1 MKIGVVP
8 ARLNSVRLPR
18 KILADLNGKP
28 LIAHV
33 MEKALEAKSLD
44 KVILAV
50 DSEETIK
57 ILEQYNFDMVLTS
70 SDHVSGTDRI
80 AEVIDE
86 IPDAEII
93 INIQGDEPL
102 IEAGVIDSLVD
113 SFNDSTVNISTIVST
128 KLTVSDLL
136 NPNVVKAIVD
146 EYQDAIE
153 FKRNIFDLEI
163 GGVYRHVGIY
173 GFRRESLIAFT
184 RLDPSVREVESRLEQ
199 LRALDNGMPIRATV
213 TNYDSHSVDTQA
225 DLDKVARIMD
235 MSGVVS
241 DRDNQNEKVERY

>member
-8 ARLNSVRLPR
+8 ARLNSTRLPR

-33 MEKALEAKSLD
+33 MGRALEVKSLD

-57 ILEQYNFDMVLTS
+57 TLEQYNFDMVLTS

-102 IEAGVIDSLVD
+102 IEADVIDSLVD

-136 NPNVVKAIVD
+136 NPNVVKAIVN

-184 RLDPSVREVESRLEQ
+184 GLDPSVREVESRLEQ

-241 DRDNQNEKVERY
+241 DGDNQNEKV

>member
-33 MEKALEAKSLD
+33 MERALEAKSLD

-57 ILEQYNFDMVLTS
+57 TLEQYDFDMVLTS

-80 AEVIDE
+80 AEVIEE

-102 IEAGVIDSLVD
+102 IEADVIDSLVD

-136 NPNVVKAIVD
+136 NPNVVKAIVN

-173 GFRRESLIAFT
+173 GFRRESLISFT
-184 RLDPSVREVESRLEQ
+184 KLNPSVREIESRLEQ
-199 LRALDNGMPIRATV
+199 LRALDNGMSIRATV

-225 DLDKVARIMD
+225 DLDKVARIME

-241 DRDNQNEKVERY
+241 GGDNQNEKV

>member
-8 ARLNSVRLPR
+8 ARLDSTRLPR

-33 MEKALEAKSLD
+33 MERALEAKSLD

-57 ILEQYNFDMVLTS
+57 TLEQYDFDMVLTS
-70 SDHVSGTDRI
+70 SEHISGTDRI
-80 AEVIDE
+80 ADVIEE
-86 IPDAEII
+86 IPEAEII

-102 IEAGVIDSLVD
+102 IEADVIDSLVD
-113 SFNDSTVNISTIVST
+113 SFEDSTVNISTIVST

-136 NPNVVKAIVD
+136 NPNVVKAIVN
-146 EYQDAIE
+146 EFQDAIE

-173 GFRRESLIAFT
+173 GFRRESLIYFT
-184 RLDPSVREVESRLEQ
+184 ELEPSVRELESRLEQ
-199 LRALDNGMPIRATV
+199 LRALDNGMSIRATV
-213 TNYDSHSVDTQA
+213 TNYDSHSVDTQS
-225 DLDKVARIMD
+225 DLDKVARIME
-235 MSGVVS
+235 MSDVVS
-241 DRDNQNEKVERY
+241 YRDNQNEKA

>member
-8 ARLNSVRLPR
+8 ARLNSKRLPR

-33 MEKALEAKSLD
+33 MGRALEAKSLD

-57 ILEQYNFDMVLTS
+57 TLEQYDFDMVLTS

-102 IEAGVIDSLVD
+102 IESKVIDSLVD

-136 NPNVVKAIVD
+136 NPNVVKAIVN

-173 GFRRESLIAFT
+173 GFRRESLISFT
-184 RLDPSVREVESRLEQ
+184 KLDPSVREIESRLEQ
-199 LRALDNGMPIRATV
+199 LRALDNGMSIRATV

-225 DLDKVARIMD
+225 DLDKVARIME

-241 DRDNQNEKVERY
+241 G

>member
-8 ARLNSVRLPR
+8 ARLNSKRLPR

-33 MEKALEAKSLD
+33 MGRALEAKSLD

-57 ILEQYNFDMVLTS
+57 TLEQYDFDMVLTS

-80 AEVIDE
+80 AEVIEE

-102 IEAGVIDSLVD
+102 IEADVIDSLVD

-136 NPNVVKAIVD
+136 NPNVVKAIVN

-184 RLDPSVREVESRLEQ
+184 GLDPSVREVESRLEQ

-241 DRDNQNEKVERY
+241 DGDNQNEKV

>member
-33 MEKALEAKSLD
+33 MERALEAKSLD

-57 ILEQYNFDMVLTS
+57 TLEQYNFDMVLTS

-102 IEAGVIDSLVD
+102 IEANVIDSLVD
-113 SFNDSTVNISTIVST
+113 SFNDSKVNISTIVST

-136 NPNVVKAIVD
+136 NPNVVKAIVN

-173 GFRRESLIAFT
+173 GFRRESLISFT
-184 RLDPSVREVESRLEQ
+184 KLDPSVREIESRLEQ
-199 LRALDNGMPIRATV
+199 LRALDNGMSIRATV

-225 DLDKVARIMD
+225 DLDKVARIME

-241 DRDNQNEKVERY
+241 GGDNQNEKV

>member
-8 ARLNSVRLPR
+8 ARLNSTRLPR

-33 MEKALEAKSLD
+33 MGRALEAKSLD

-57 ILEQYNFDMVLTS
+57 TLEQYDFDMVLTS

-102 IEAGVIDSLVD
+102 IDPKIIDGLITT
-113 SFNDSTVNISTIVST
+113 FNNPNINVSTVVSR

-136 NPNVVKAIVD
+136 NPNMVKVLLD
-146 EYQDAIE
+146 EQSNCID
-153 FKRNIFDLEI
+153 FKRDVFDLEI
-163 GGVYRHVGIY
+163 GGVYKHIGIY
-173 GFRRESLIAFT
+173 GYRRNSLVQFSMLQST
-184 RLDPSVREVESRLEQ
+184 EREKSRSLEQ
-199 LRALDNGMPIRATV
+199 LRLLDNNIKIFAMISNHEQWA
-213 TNYDSHSVDTQA
+213 VDTKE
-225 DLDKVARIMD
+225 DLDKVRKMI
-235 MSGVVS
+235 VS
-241 DRDNQNEKVERY
+241 TSTIIDEES

>member
-8 ARLNSVRLPR
+8 ARLNSKRLPR

-33 MEKALEAKSLD
+33 MERALEAKSLD

-57 ILEQYNFDMVLTS
+57 TLEQYNFDMVLTS

-80 AEVIDE
+80 AEVIDG

-102 IEAGVIDSLVD
+102 IEADVIDSLAD

-136 NPNVVKAIVD
+136 NPNVVKAIVN

-173 GFRRESLIAFT
+173 GFRRESLISFT
-184 RLDPSVREVESRLEQ
+184 KLDPSVREIESRLEQ
-199 LRALDNGMPIRATV
+199 LRALDNGMSIRATV

-225 DLDKVARIMD
+225 DLDKVARIME

-241 DRDNQNEKVERY
+241 GGDNQNEKV

>member
-8 ARLNSVRLPR
+8 ARLNSKRLPR

-33 MEKALEAKSLD
+33 MGRALEAKSLD

-57 ILEQYNFDMVLTS
+57 TLEQYDFDMVLTS

-80 AEVIDE
+80 AEVIEE
-86 IPDAEII
+86 IPEAEII

-102 IEAGVIDSLVD
+102 IEADVIDSLVD

-136 NPNVVKAIVD
+136 NPNVVKAIVN

-173 GFRRESLIAFT
+173 GFRRESLISFT
-184 RLDPSVREVESRLEQ
+184 KLDPSVREIESRLEQ
-199 LRALDNGMPIRATV
+199 LRALDNGMSIRATV

-225 DLDKVARIMD
+225 DLDKVARIME

-241 DRDNQNEKVERY
+241 GGDNQNEKV

>member
-8 ARLNSVRLPR
+8 ARLNSTRLPR

-33 MEKALEAKSLD
+33 MGRALEAKSLD

-57 ILEQYNFDMVLTS
+57 ALEQYDFDMVLTS

-80 AEVIDE
+80 AEVIEE

-102 IEAGVIDSLVD
+102 IEADVIDSLVD

-136 NPNVVKAIVD
+136 NPNVVKAIVN

-173 GFRRESLIAFT
+173 GFRRESLISFT
-184 RLDPSVREVESRLEQ
+184 KLDPSVREIESRLEQ
-199 LRALDNGMPIRATV
+199 LRALDNGMSIRATV

-225 DLDKVARIMD
+225 DLDKVARIME

-241 DRDNQNEKVERY
+241 GGDNQNEKV

>member
-1 MKIGVVP
+1 MNIGVVP

-28 LIAHV
+28 LIVHV
-33 MEKALEAKSLD
+33 MERALEAKSLD

-57 ILEQYNFDMVLTS
+57 TLEQYNFDMVLTS

-102 IEAGVIDSLVD
+102 IEADVIDSLVD
-113 SFNDSTVNISTIVST
+113 SFNDSTVNIATIVST

-136 NPNVVKAIVD
+136 NPNVVKAIVN
-146 EYQDAIE
+146 EHQDAIE

-235 MSGVVS
+235 MAGVVS
-241 DRDNQNEKVERY
+241 DGDNQNEKV

>member
-33 MEKALEAKSLD
+33 MERALEAKSLD
-44 KVILAV
+44 KIILAV

-57 ILEQYNFDMVLTS
+57 TLEQYNFDMVLTS

-80 AEVIDE
+80 AEVIDK

-102 IEAGVIDSLVD
+102 IESKVIDSLVD

-136 NPNVVKAIVD
+136 NPNVVKAIVN

-184 RLDPSVREVESRLEQ
+184 KLEPSVREIESKLEQ
-199 LRALDNGMPIRATV
+199 LRALDNGMSIRATV

-241 DRDNQNEKVERY
+241 DGDNQNEKV

>member
-33 MEKALEAKSLD
+33 MERALEAKSLD

-57 ILEQYNFDMVLTS
+57 TLEQYNFDMVLTS

-102 IEAGVIDSLVD
+102 IEADVIDSLVD
-113 SFNDSTVNISTIVST
+113 SFNDSTVNIATIVST

-136 NPNVVKAIVD
+136 NPNVVKAIVN
-146 EYQDAIE
+146 EHQDAIE

-235 MSGVVS
+235 MAGVVS
-241 DRDNQNEKVERY
+241 DGDNQNEKV

>member
-8 ARLNSVRLPR
+8 ARLNSFRLPR

-33 MEKALEAKSLD
+33 MERALEAKSLD

-57 ILEQYNFDMVLTS
+57 TLEQYNFDMVLTS
-70 SDHVSGTDRI
+70 SDHLSGTDRI

-102 IEAGVIDSLVD
+102 IEADVIDSLVD

-136 NPNVVKAIVD
+136 NPNVVKAIVN

-241 DRDNQNEKVERY
+241 DGDNQNEKV

>member
-8 ARLNSVRLPR
+8 ARLNSTRLPR

-33 MEKALEAKSLD
+33 MGRALEAKSLD

-57 ILEQYNFDMVLTS
+57 TLEQYDFDMVLTS

-80 AEVIDE
+80 AEVIEE

-102 IEAGVIDSLVD
+102 IEADIIDSLVN
-113 SFNDSTVNISTIVST
+113 SFNDSAVNISTIVTT

-136 NPNVVKAIVD
+136 NPNVVKAIVN

-173 GFRRESLIAFT
+173 GFRRESLISFT
-184 RLDPSVREVESRLEQ
+184 KLDPSVRETESRLEQ
-199 LRALDNGMPIRATV
+199 LRALDNGMSIRATV

-225 DLDKVARIMD
+225 DLDKVARIME

-241 DRDNQNEKVERY
+241 GGVNQNEKV

>member
-8 ARLNSVRLPR
+8 ARLNSKRLPR

-28 LIAHV
+28 LIAQV
-33 MEKALEAKSLD
+33 MGRALEAKSLD

-57 ILEQYNFDMVLTS
+57 TLEQYDFDMVLTS

-80 AEVIDE
+80 AEVIEE

-93 INIQGDEPL
+93 INILGDEPL
-102 IEAGVIDSLVD
+102 IDADVIDSLVD

-128 KLTVSDLL
+128 KLKVSDLL
-136 NPNVVKAIVD
+136 NPNVVKAIVN

-173 GFRRESLIAFT
+173 GFRRESLISFT
-184 RLDPSVREVESRLEQ
+184 KLDPSVREIESRLEK
-199 LRALDNGMPIRATV
+199 LRSLDNGMSIRATV

-225 DLDKVARIMD
+225 DLDKVARIME

-241 DRDNQNEKVERY
+241 GGDNQNEKV

>member
-1 MKIGVVP
+1 MKLGVVP
-8 ARLNSVRLPR
+8 ARLNSKRLPR

-33 MEKALEAKSLD
+33 MERALEAKSLD

-57 ILEQYNFDMVLTS
+57 TLEQYDFDMVLTS

-102 IEAGVIDSLVD
+102 IEADVIDSLVD

-136 NPNVVKAIVD
+136 NPNVVKAIVN

-173 GFRRESLIAFT
+173 GFRRESLISFT
-184 RLDPSVREVESRLEQ
+184 KLDPSVREIESRLEQ
-199 LRALDNGMPIRATV
+199 LRALDNGMSIRATV

-225 DLDKVARIMD
+225 DLDKVARIME

-241 DRDNQNEKVERY
+241 GGDNQNEKV

>member
-8 ARLNSVRLPR
+8 ARLNSKRLPR

-33 MEKALEAKSLD
+33 MERALEAKSLD

-57 ILEQYNFDMVLTS
+57 TLEQYDFDMVLTS

-102 IEAGVIDSLVD
+102 IEADVIDSLVD

-136 NPNVVKAIVD
+136 NPNVVKAIVN

-184 RLDPSVREVESRLEQ
+184 KLDPSVREVESRLEQ
-199 LRALDNGMPIRATV
+199 LRALDNGMSIRATV

-241 DRDNQNEKVERY
+241 DGDNQNEKV

>member
-1 MKIGVVP
+1 MKVGVVP
-8 ARLNSVRLPR
+8 ARLNSKRLPR

-33 MEKALEAKSLD
+33 MGRALEAKSLD

-57 ILEQYNFDMVLTS
+57 TLEQYDFDMVLTS

-80 AEVIDE
+80 AEVIEE

-102 IEAGVIDSLVD
+102 IEANVIDSLVD

-136 NPNVVKAIVD
+136 NPNVVKAIVN

-173 GFRRESLIAFT
+173 GFRRESLISFT
-184 RLDPSVREVESRLEQ
+184 KLDPSVREIESRLEQ
-199 LRALDNGMPIRATV
+199 LRALDNGMSIRATV

-225 DLDKVARIMD
+225 DLDKVARIME

-241 DRDNQNEKVERY
+241 GGDNQNEKV

>member
-1 MKIGVVP
+1 MNIGVVP

-33 MEKALEAKSLD
+33 MERALEAKSLD

-57 ILEQYNFDMVLTS
+57 TLEQYNFDMVLTS

-102 IEAGVIDSLVD
+102 IEADVIDSLVD

-136 NPNVVKAIVD
+136 NPNVVKAIVN
-146 EYQDAIE
+146 EHQDAIE

-241 DRDNQNEKVERY
+241 DGDNQNEKV

>member
-8 ARLNSVRLPR
+8 ARLNSKRLPR

-33 MEKALEAKSLD
+33 MERALEAKSLD

-57 ILEQYNFDMVLTS
+57 TLEKYDFDMVLTS
-70 SDHVSGTDRI
+70 SGHVSGTDRI

-102 IEAGVIDSLVD
+102 IEADVIDSLVD

-128 KLTVSDLL
+128 KLTVRDLL
-136 NPNVVKAIVD
+136 NPNVVNAIVNV
-146 EYQDAIE
+146 YQDAIE
-153 FKRNIFDLEI
+153 FKRTIFDLEI

-173 GFRRESLIAFT
+173 GFKRESLISFT
-184 RLDPSVREVESRLEQ
+184 KLDPSVREIESRLEQ
-199 LRALDNGMPIRATV
+199 LRALDNGMSIRATV

-225 DLDKVARIMD
+225 DLDKVARIME

-241 DRDNQNEKVERY
+241 GGDNQNEKV

>member
-8 ARLNSVRLPR
+8 ARLNSKRLPR

-33 MEKALEAKSLD
+33 MGRALEAKSLD

-57 ILEQYNFDMVLTS
+57 TLEQYNFDMVLTS

-80 AEVIDE
+80 AEVIEE

-102 IEAGVIDSLVD
+102 IEADVIDSLVD

-136 NPNVVKAIVD
+136 NPNVVKAIVN

-173 GFRRESLIAFT
+173 GFRRESLISFT
-184 RLDPSVREVESRLEQ
+184 KLDPSAREIESRLEQ
-199 LRALDNGMPIRATV
+199 LRALDNGMSIRATV

-225 DLDKVARIMD
+225 DFDKVARIMY

-241 DRDNQNEKVERY
+241 DGDNQNEKV

>member
-1 MKIGVVP
+1 MTIGVVP
-8 ARLNSVRLPR
+8 ARLNSKRLPR

-33 MEKALEAKSLD
+33 MGRALEAKSLD

-57 ILEQYNFDMVLTS
+57 TLEQYDFNMVLTS

-80 AEVIDE
+80 AEVIEE

-102 IEAGVIDSLVD
+102 IEADVIDSLVD
-113 SFNDSTVNISTIVST
+113 SFNESTVNISTIVST

-136 NPNVVKAIVD
+136 NPNVVKAIVN
-146 EYQDAIE
+146 EHQDAIE

-173 GFRRESLIAFT
+173 GFRRESPVSYTHLT
-184 RLDPSVREVESRLEQ
+184 LPTS
-199 LRALDNGMPIRATV
+199 P
-213 TNYDSHSVDTQA
+213 
-225 DLDKVARIMD
+225 KV
-235 MSGVVS
+235 
-241 DRDNQNEKVERY
+241 

>member
-8 ARLNSVRLPR
+8 ARLNSKRLPR

-33 MEKALEAKSLD
+33 MGRALEAKSLD

-57 ILEQYNFDMVLTS
+57 TLEQYNFDMVLTS

-102 IEAGVIDSLVD
+102 IEADVIDSLVD

-136 NPNVVKAIVD
+136 NPNVVKAIVN

-173 GFRRESLIAFT
+173 GFRRESLISFT
-184 RLDPSVREVESRLEQ
+184 KLDPSVREIESRLEQ
-199 LRALDNGMPIRATV
+199 LRALDNGMSIRATV

-225 DLDKVARIMD
+225 DLDKVARIME

-241 DRDNQNEKVERY
+241 GGDNQNEKV

>member
-1 MKIGVVP
+1 MNIGVVP

-28 LIAHV
+28 LIVHV
-33 MEKALEAKSLD
+33 MERALEAKSLD

-57 ILEQYNFDMVLTS
+57 TLEQYNFDMVLTS

-102 IEAGVIDSLVD
+102 IEADVIDSLVG
-113 SFNDSTVNISTIVST
+113 SFNDSTVNIATIVST

-136 NPNVVKAIVD
+136 NPNVVKAIVN
-146 EYQDAIE
+146 EHQDAIE

-235 MSGVVS
+235 MAGVVS
-241 DRDNQNEKVERY
+241 DGDNQNEKV

>member
-8 ARLNSVRLPR
+8 ARLDSTRLPR

-33 MEKALEAKSLD
+33 MERALEAKSLD

-50 DSEETIK
+50 DSEDTIK
-57 ILEQYNFDMVLTS
+57 TLEQYGFDMVLTS
-70 SDHVSGTDRI
+70 SEHVSGTDRI
-80 AEVIDE
+80 AEVIEE

-102 IEAGVIDSLVD
+102 IEADVIDSLVD
-113 SFNDSTVNISTIVST
+113 SFEDSAVYISTIVTT

-136 NPNVVKAIVD
+136 NPNVVKAIVN
-146 EYQDAIE
+146 EHQDAIE

-173 GFRRESLIAFT
+173 GFRRESLISFT
-184 RLDPSVREVESRLEQ
+184 KLEPSVREIESRLEQ
-199 LRALDNGMPIRATV
+199 LRALDNGMSIRATV

-225 DLDKVARIMD
+225 DLDKVARIME

-241 DRDNQNEKVERY
+241 DVDNQNEKV

>member
-33 MEKALEAKSLD
+33 MERALEANSLD

-57 ILEQYNFDMVLTS
+57 TLEQYNFDMVLTS

-102 IEAGVIDSLVD
+102 IEADVIDSLVD
-113 SFNDSTVNISTIVST
+113 SFNDSTVNIATIVST

-136 NPNVVKAIVD
+136 NPNVVKAIVN
-146 EYQDAIE
+146 EHQDAIE

-235 MSGVVS
+235 MAGVVS
-241 DRDNQNEKVERY
+241 DGDNQNEKV

>member
-8 ARLNSVRLPR
+8 ARLDSTRLPR

-33 MEKALEAKSLD
+33 MERASEAKSLD
-44 KVILAV
+44 KVILAI
-50 DSEETIK
+50 DSEEAMEALK
-57 ILEQYNFDMVLTS
+57 KYNFDIVMTS
-70 SDHVSGTDRI
+70 SEHVSGTDRI
-80 AEVIDE
+80 AEVIKD
-86 IPDAEII
+86 IPEAEII

-102 IEAGVIDSLVD
+102 IKADVIDSIVD
-113 SFNDSTVNISTIVST
+113 SFEDSKVDIATVVST

-136 NPNVVKAIVD
+136 NPNVVKAIVN

-173 GFRRESLIAFT
+173 GFRRESLISFT
-184 RLDPSVREVESRLEQ
+184 QLEPSVRELESRLEQ
-199 LRALDNGMPIRATV
+199 LRALDNGMPIHARV
-213 TNYDSHSVDTQA
+213 TTYESHSVDTQS
-225 DLDKVARIMD
+225 DLDKVARIMG
-235 MSGVVS
+235 MSDVVS
-241 DRDNQNEKVERY
+241 DGDNQNEKD

>member
-1 MKIGVVP
+1 MKIGVIP

-33 MEKALEAKSLD
+33 MERALEAKSLD

-57 ILEQYNFDMVLTS
+57 TLEQYDFDMVLTS

-80 AEVIDE
+80 AEVIEE

-102 IEAGVIDSLVD
+102 IEPDVIDSLVD

-136 NPNVVKAIVD
+136 NPNVVKAIVN

-173 GFRRESLIAFT
+173 GFRRESLISFT
-184 RLDPSVREVESRLEQ
+184 KLDPSVREIESRLEQ
-199 LRALDNGMPIRATV
+199 LRALDNGMSIRATV

-225 DLDKVARIMD
+225 DLDKVARIME

-241 DRDNQNEKVERY
+241 GGDNQNEKV

>member
-8 ARLNSVRLPR
+8 ARLNSKRLPR

-33 MEKALEAKSLD
+33 MGRALEAKSLD

-57 ILEQYNFDMVLTS
+57 TLEQYDFDTVLTS

-80 AEVIDE
+80 AEVIEE

-102 IEAGVIDSLVD
+102 IEADVIDSLVD

-136 NPNVVKAIVD
+136 NPNVVKAIVN

-173 GFRRESLIAFT
+173 GFRRESLISFT
-184 RLDPSVREVESRLEQ
+184 KLDPSVREIESRLEQ
-199 LRALDNGMPIRATV
+199 LRALDNGMSIRATV

-225 DLDKVARIMD
+225 DLDKVARIME

-241 DRDNQNEKVERY
+241 GGDNQNEKV

>member
-8 ARLNSVRLPR
+8 ARLNSTRLPR

-33 MEKALEAKSLD
+33 MGRALEAKSLD

-57 ILEQYNFDMVLTS
+57 ALEQYDFDMVLTS

-80 AEVIDE
+80 AEVIEE

-102 IEAGVIDSLVD
+102 IEADVIDSLVG

-136 NPNVVKAIVD
+136 NPNVVKAIVN

-163 GGVYRHVGIY
+163 GGVYRHIGIY
-173 GFRRESLIAFT
+173 GFRREALIYFT
-184 RLDPSVREVESRLEQ
+184 KLDPSVREIESRLEQ
-199 LRALDNGMPIRATV
+199 LRALDNGMSIRATV

-225 DLDKVARIMD
+225 DLDKVARIME

-241 DRDNQNEKVERY
+241 GGDNQNEKV

>member
-8 ARLNSVRLPR
+8 ARLDSRRLPR

-33 MEKALEAKSLD
+33 MERALEAKSLD

-50 DSEETIK
+50 DSEDTIK
-57 ILEQYNFDMVLTS
+57 TLEQYGFDMVLTS
-70 SDHVSGTDRI
+70 SEHVSGTDRI
-80 AEVIDE
+80 AEVVEE

-102 IEAGVIDSLVD
+102 IEADVIDSLVD
-113 SFNDSTVNISTIVST
+113 SFEDSAVDISTIVST
-128 KLTVSDLL
+128 RLTVSDLL
-136 NPNVVKAIVD
+136 NPNVVKAIVN
-146 EYQDAIE
+146 EHQDAIE

-173 GFRRESLIAFT
+173 GFRRESLISFT
-184 RLDPSVREVESRLEQ
+184 KLDPSIREIESRLEQ

-213 TNYDSHSVDTQA
+213 TNYDSHSVDTQS
-225 DLDKVARIMD
+225 DLDKVARIME
-235 MSGVVS
+235 MSGVFS
-241 DRDNQNEKVERY
+241 DGDNQNEKD

>member
-1 MKIGVVP
+1 MKVGVVP
-8 ARLNSVRLPR
+8 ARLNSKRLPR

-33 MEKALEAKSLD
+33 MGRALEAKSLD

-57 ILEQYNFDMVLTS
+57 ALEQYDFDMVLTS

-80 AEVIDE
+80 AEVIEE

-102 IEAGVIDSLVD
+102 IEADVIDSLVD

-136 NPNVVKAIVD
+136 NPNVVKAIVN

-173 GFRRESLIAFT
+173 GFRRESLISFT
-184 RLDPSVREVESRLEQ
+184 KLDPSVREIESRLEQ
-199 LRALDNGMPIRATV
+199 LRALDNGMSIRATV

-241 DRDNQNEKVERY
+241 DGDNQNEKV